1 VKIMQSPREI
11 LCDIWT
17 SADGDPSALDTV
29 TLTGDE
35 PQLPSSFRVAAAAQA
50 SIAATGLAAA
60 QVWKLRSGQSQDVAV
75 DMRHAVVECRSE
87 RYLRVDGKPP
97 PPTWDAIAG
106 IYKTR
111 DRRFVRLHTNFRHHR
126 DAVCQVLNCKPERD
140 EVQAALMQ
148 WDAGAFE
155 TAAHATGGVV
165 AMMRSHEEWSA
176 SPHAK
181 ALAELPL
188 LSIEKIGEAAPK
200 PWPKTWTSKTW
211 TSKTWTEGGDRP
223 LAGVRVLDLSR
234 VIAGPVAGRTLAVHG
249 ADVLLISGPDL
260 PAIPW
265 LTIDTGRGKLSS
277 FVELKSEQGRDVF
290 RSLLAQADIVSQ
302 GYRPKSIAAV
312 GFSPEEAATINPGIV
327 YVSMSAYGHAGPWAE
342 RRGFDSLVQTSTG
355 FNHAEGQAAGVDGPK
370 ELPAQMLDHATGYL
384 MAFGAMMAKA
394 RQSREGGS
402 WHVRVSLAQT
412 GRWLWNLGRVA
423 DGFKTE
429 DLKGEMV
436 TPFIEEIPS
445 GFGPLRSVT
454 HAAVLSKTP
463 AFWARRAMPLGSHP
477 PQWPALV

>member
-1 VKIMQSPREI
+1 MQSPREI
-11 LCDIWT
+11 LADIWT
-17 SADGDPSALDTV
+17 SAGGDPSALDAV
-29 TLTGDE
+29 TLTGAE

-50 SIAATGLAAA
+50 GIAAAGLAAA
-60 QVWKLRSGQSQDVAV
+60 QIWKLRSGQGQDVAV

-97 PPTWDAIAG
+97 PPAWDAIAG

-126 DAVCQVLNCKPERD
+126 DAVCKVLNCRPARD
-140 EVQAALMQ
+140 DVQAALMQ
-148 WDAGAFE
+148 WDGEAFE
-155 TAAHATGGVV
+155 TAAYAGGGVV
-165 AMMRSHEEWSA
+165 AMMRSHQEWWA

-188 LSIEKIGEAAPK
+188 IRIEKIGEAAPK
-200 PWPKTWTSKTW
+200 PWPK
-211 TSKTWTEGGDRP
+211 GDRP

-265 LTIDTGRGKLSS
+265 LTIDTGRGKLTS
-277 FVELKSEQGRDVF
+277 FVELKSEQGRDVL
-290 RSLLAQADIVSQ
+290 RDLLAQADIFSQ
-302 GYRPKSIAAV
+302 GYRPKSMAAL
-312 GFSPEEAATINPGIV
+312 GFSPQDAAKINPGIV
-327 YVSMSAYGHAGPWAE
+327 SVSLSAYGHAGPWAE

-370 ELPAQMLDHATGYL
+370 ELPAQMLDHASGYL
-384 MAFGAMMAKA
+384 MAFGAMMARA

-423 DGFKTE
+423 DGFRTG
-429 DLKGEMV
+429 DLPDETVM
-436 TPFIEEIPS
+436 PFIEEIPS
-445 GFGPLRSVT
+445 GFGPLRSVR

-463 AFWARRAMPLGSHP
+463 AFWARPAMPLGSHP
-477 PQWPALV
+477 PQWPG